1 MQNKYEEFKRRVE
14 KVGEE
19 DENNRVVPDRPPRVE
34 VSMQQN
40 TQNQQKK
47 YFKICLPKKKKKGSV
62 IFTSISGCEVLE
74 FQILILIIPK
84 FLISLIMYHNRLNS
98 FHTS

>member
-47 YFKICLPKKKKKGSV
+47 YFKICLPKKGSI

>member
-19 DENNRVVPDRPPRVE
+19 DENNRVVPDRSPRVE

-47 YFKICLPKKKKKGSV
+47 YFKIYLPKKRKDQLYLRQSPVVK
-62 IFTSISGCEVLE
+62 
-74 FQILILIIPK
+74 
-84 FLISLIMYHNRLNS
+84 Y
-98 FHTS
+98 